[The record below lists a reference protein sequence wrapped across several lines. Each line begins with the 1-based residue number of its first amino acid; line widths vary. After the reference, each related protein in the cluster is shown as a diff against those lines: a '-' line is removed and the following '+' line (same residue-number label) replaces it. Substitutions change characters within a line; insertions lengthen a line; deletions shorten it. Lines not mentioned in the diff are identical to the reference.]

1 MNCCGNLK
9 LVTSII
15 LSIRDVKLPDV
26 WTAFSWYGFC
36 KVMWCHLWLWPGP
49 LQSSGVTQWR
59 GNLKWI
65 PIKHNCVHLCHR
77 WTELDIC
84 YEYFKFS
91 TSFPPWQSAN
101 ESWAGWTSNLQYNCH
116 FNFNCNPTFTT
127 TLNWH
132 VSSAL
137 PLSVSAYLVSRAAMY
152 ICVFGFVLSGC
163 MYVKL
168 QFYPLSRCNK
178 W

>member
-1 MNCCGNLK
+1 M
-9 LVTSII
+9 
-15 LSIRDVKLPDV
+15 
-26 WTAFSWYGFC
+26 YGC
-36 KVMWCHLWLWPGP
+36 YKVMWCRVQIWPRP

-101 ESWAGWTSNLQYNCH
+101 ESWAGWTSNLQHNCH
-116 FNFNCNPTFTT
+116 FNFNCNLTFTT
-127 TLNWH
+127 TFNWH
-132 VSSAL
+132 VSAAL
-137 PLSVSAYLVSRAAMY
+137 PLSFSAYLVSNAAY
-152 ICVFGFVLSGC
+152 VYLASCCLCCTVYCNLPLYPGVTSGDH
-163 MYVKL
+163 V
-168 QFYPLSRCNK
+168 
-178 W
+178 

>member
-1 MNCCGNLK
+1 MRI
-9 LVTSII
+9 VS
-15 LSIRDVKLPDV
+15 SKLPDV
-26 WTAFSWYGFC
+26 WTAFSLYGFC
-36 KVMWCHLWLWPGP
+36 KVMWCHLWPGP

-77 WTELDIC
+77 WTGLDIC

-101 ESWAGWTSNLQYNCH
+101 ESRAGWTSNLQYNCH

-137 PLSVSAYLVSRAAMY
+137 PLSVSAYLVFSCSHVY
-152 ICVFGFVLSGC
+152 LCVCVYLASFCLAVCMVSCNFTLYPGVTSG
-163 MYVKL
+163 
-168 QFYPLSRCNK
+168 NHG
-178 W
+178 